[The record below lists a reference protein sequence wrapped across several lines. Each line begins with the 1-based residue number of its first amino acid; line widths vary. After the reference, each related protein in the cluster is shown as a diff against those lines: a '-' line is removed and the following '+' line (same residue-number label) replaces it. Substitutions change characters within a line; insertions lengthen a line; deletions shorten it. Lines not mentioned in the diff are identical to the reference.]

1 MRIVITAGGTGGHI
15 YPAIAILEKI
25 KEYEPGSEILYIGT
39 TNRMEKDIIP
49 KLGIHYIG
57 IEMMGLDRKN
67 IFHNIPVY
75 FTFRKAIKK
84 AEEEIKKFHPDIVVG
99 VGGYI
104 SAPVIIA
111 AHKLKCKILIHEQNS
126 VPGVSNKYIAKY
138 ANRICVSLPDTI
150 EKFPK
155 GKAVYTGNPRS
166 EQILDAKP
174 IHKKDFGLDETRK
187 LVVIFMG
194 SLGSTTMTE
203 KLKELIP
210 AFKNKTYQVMLIT
223 GKSYYNDYKKIK
235 KPENVGIISYLDNLI
250 ELLKRTDLVVARA
263 GASTIA
269 EITAIGLPAI
279 LVPSPYVTEN
289 HQMKNAQELEKV
301 EAAYIIEEKDF
312 SKDALIP
319 MIDKVLGDTVLYKKM
334 KVNSKKLG
342 VADSAT
348 RVYQEIKK
356 VIGE

>member
-39 TNRMEKDIIP
+39 TDRMEKDIIP
-49 KLGIHYIG
+49 KLGYSYVG
-57 IEMMGLDRKN
+57 IEMKGLNRKKPLQN
-67 IFHNIPVY
+67 ISVY
-75 FTFRKAIKK
+75 FTFRKAIKE
-84 AEEEIKKFHPDIVVG
+84 AMRQIKRFHPDIVVG

-126 VPGVSNKYIAKY
+126 IPGITNKYVSKY
-138 ANRICVSLPDTI
+138 ANRICVSLPDTVS
-150 EKFPK
+150 KFPK
-155 GKAVYTGNPRS
+155 GKAIYTGNPRS

-174 IHKKDFGLDETRK
+174 IQKKDFGLDETRK

-194 SLGSTTMTE
+194 SLGSVTMTQR
-203 KLKELIP
+203 LRELLP
-210 AFKNKTYQVMLIT
+210 SFKNKNYQVILIT
-223 GKSYYNDYKKIK
+223 GKSYYKDYKKIK
-235 KPENVGIISYLDNLI
+235 IPDNVGIISYLDNLI

-289 HQMKNAQELEKV
+289 HQMKNAQELEKIQ
-301 EAAYIIEEKDF
+301 AASILEEKDF
-312 SKDALIP
+312 SKDTLIP
-319 MIDKVLGDTVLYKKM
+319 MIDNILGDNVLYKKM
-334 KVNSKKLG
+334 KKSSKKLG

-348 RVYQEIKK
+348 RVYREIKK